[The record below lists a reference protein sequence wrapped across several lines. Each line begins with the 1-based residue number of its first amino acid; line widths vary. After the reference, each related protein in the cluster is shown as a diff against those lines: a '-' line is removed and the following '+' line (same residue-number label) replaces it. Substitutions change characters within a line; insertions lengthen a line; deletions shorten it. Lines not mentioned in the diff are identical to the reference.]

1 MRVIAEDERLMPHL
15 HLSLQAGDDMILKR
29 MKRRHLRA
37 DTIRFCEEVRRLRPD
52 MVFGA
57 DIIAGFPTE
66 TEDMFQNSLRIV
78 DECGLTHLHVFPFS
92 PRKGTP
98 AARMPQLPRNVV
110 KERGARLRAKG
121 EEALVRHLQ
130 AEVGKTR
137 PVLIEKEGLGRTEQF
152 TQVEL
157 GSGNAGEIVET
168 RIIGHT
174 GRHLLGEALSRAA

>member
-1 MRVIAEDERLMPHL
+1 M
-15 HLSLQAGDDMILKR
+15 
-29 MKRRHLRA
+29 
-37 DTIRFCEEVRRLRPD
+37 RPD
-52 MVFGA
+52 VVFGA

-66 TEDMFQNSLRIV
+66 TEEMFQNSLKII

-92 PRKGTP
+92 PRPGTP
-98 AARMPQLPRNVV
+98 AARMPQLPRQVV
-110 KERGARLRAKG
+110 KDRGARLRAKG
-121 EEALVRHLQ
+121 EEALGRHLA
-130 AEVGKTR
+130 AEVGGIR

-157 GSGNAGEIVET
+157 NGGTAGEIVET